1 MRQTNLSI
9 FSPHKGCPNTC
20 SFCNQRFISGS
31 HRAPTPEEV
40 RGILAGQVPLLQR
53 NGLQAEIAFFGG
65 SFTAVDRDYRRE
77 LLLAA
82 SEYLKE
88 FPEQYCGI
96 RCSTRPDC
104 IDQGIMEEL
113 KLFGV
118 TAVELGAQS
127 MKDEVLKANL
137 RGHTAEDVRRASG
150 LIKSYGIELGL
161 QMMTGLYM
169 DKPEYCLDTAKQFAE
184 LKCDTVRIYPTV
196 ILKGT
201 TLDELR
207 EKGLYESFSFEE
219 TAELCADLLDFFDSV
234 NIPVIR
240 LGLHASE
247 EVERQMTGGV
257 YHPALGEVVE
267 SRRMLRKMLDKMRQQ
282 SVKKF
287 IVYTDRKNMS
297 LVSGHGG
304 CNRKALAELGITYKI
319 KEKSNVHIE
328 IEPVNDNKRTEDTN
342 VF

>member
-1 MRQTNLSI
+1 MKQTNLSI
-9 FSPHKGCPNTC
+9 FIPHKGCPNTC

-31 HRAPTPEEV
+31 DRAPTPEEV
-40 RGILAGQVPLLQR
+40 RAILAGQVPLLEN

-82 SEYLKE
+82 SEYVSE
-88 FPEQYCGI
+88 FPDQYGGI

-104 IDQGIMEEL
+104 IDEGIMEEL

-127 MKDEVLKANL
+127 MNDGVLKANL

-150 LIKSYGIELGL
+150 LIKAYGIELGL
-161 QMMTGLYM
+161 QMMTGLYT

-184 LKCDTVRIYPTV
+184 LHCDTVRIYPTV

-201 TLDELR
+201 MLDELR
-207 EKGLYESFSFEE
+207 EKGVYDSFSFEE
-219 TAELCADLLDFFDSV
+219 TVELCAMLLDFFDSV
-234 NIPVIR
+234 SIPVIR

-267 SRRMLRKMLDKMRQQ
+267 SRRMLHKMLEKMQQ
-282 SVKKF
+282 QRVKKF

-304 CNRKALAELGITYKI
+304 CNRQKLSELGITFKL
-319 KEKSNVHIE
+319 KEKSGVHIE
-328 IEPVNDNKRTEDTN
+328 IEPVQ
-342 VF
+342 

>member
-1 MRQTNLSI
+1 MKQTNLSI
-9 FSPHKGCPNTC
+9 FIPHKGCPNTC
-20 SFCNQRFISGS
+20 SFCDQRFISGS
-31 HRAPTPEEV
+31 RRAPDPREV
-40 RGILAGQVPLLQR
+40 RAILAGQVPLLER
-53 NGLQAEIAFFGG
+53 NDLQAEIAFFGG

-82 SEYLKE
+82 SEYVRE
-88 FPEQYCGI
+88 FPEQYGGI

-104 IDQGIMEEL
+104 IDEEIMEEL
-113 KLFGV
+113 RLFGV

-127 MKDEVLKANL
+127 MNDEVLNANL
-137 RGHTAEDVRRASG
+137 RGHTAEDVRKASR
-150 LIKSYGIELGL
+150 LIKAYGIELGL

-201 TLDELR
+201 MLDELR
-207 EKGLYESFSFEE
+207 EKGLYNSFSFED
-219 TAELCADLLDFFDSV
+219 TVELCAMLMDFFDSV

-267 SRRMLRKMLDKMRQQ
+267 SRRMLHKMLSVMQQ
-282 SVKKF
+282 QKVKKF
-287 IVYTDRKNMS
+287 IIYTDRKNMS
-297 LVSGHGG
+297 LVAGHGG
-304 CNRKALAELGITYKI
+304 YNREILARQLGITFKL
-319 KEKSNVHIE
+319 KEKSGVHIE
-328 IEPVNDNKRTEDTN
+328 IEPAQ
-342 VF
+342 

>member
-9 FSPHKGCPNTC
+9 FIPHKGCPNTC
-20 SFCNQRFISGS
+20 FFCNQRFISGS
-31 HRAPTPEEV
+31 DRAPTPEEV
-40 RGILAGQVPLLQR
+40 RAILAGQVPLLQQ
-53 NGLQAEIAFFGG
+53 NDLQAEIAFFGG
-65 SFTAVDRDYRRE
+65 SFTAVDKDYRRE

-82 SEYLKE
+82 SEYVKE
-88 FPEQYCGI
+88 FPEQYGGI

-104 IDQGIMEEL
+104 IDEGIMEEL

-127 MKDEVLKANL
+127 MNDGVLRANL

-150 LIKSYGIELGL
+150 LIMAYGIELGL

-169 DKPEYCLDTAKQFAE
+169 DKPEYCVDTARQFAE

-201 TLDELR
+201 MLDELR
-207 EKGLYESFSFEE
+207 EKGLYDSFSFED
-219 TAELCADLLDFFDSV
+219 TVELCAKLLDFFDSV

-247 EVERQMTGGV
+247 DVEKQMTGGV

-267 SRRMLRKMLDKMRQQ
+267 SRRMLHTMLDKMLQQ
-282 SVKKF
+282 NVKKF

-304 CNRKALAELGITYKI
+304 CNKAKLAEMGITFKL
-319 KEKSNVHIE
+319 KEKSGVHIE
-328 IEPVNDNKRTEDTN
+328 VESAQ
-342 VF
+342 

>member
-1 MRQTNLSI
+1 MKQTNLSI
-9 FSPHKGCPNTC
+9 FIPHKGCPNTC

-31 HRAPTPEEV
+31 DRAPTPEEV
-40 RGILAGQVPLLQR
+40 RAILAGQVPLLQR
-53 NGLQAEIAFFGG
+53 NNLQAEIAFFGG
-65 SFTAVDRDYRRE
+65 SFTAVDKDYRRE

-82 SEYLKE
+82 SEYVKE
-88 FPEQYCGI
+88 FPEQYGGI

-104 IDQGIMEEL
+104 IDESIMDEL

-127 MKDEVLKANL
+127 MNDDVLKANL
-137 RGHTAEDVRRASG
+137 RGHTAEDVRRASK
-150 LIKSYGIELGL
+150 LIKAYGVELGL

-184 LKCDTVRIYPTV
+184 LECDTVRIYPTV

-201 TLDELR
+201 MLDELR
-207 EKGLYESFSFEE
+207 EKGLCDSFSFED
-219 TAELCADLLDFFDSV
+219 TVELCAKLLDFFDSV

-247 EVERQMTGGV
+247 EVEKQMTGGV

-267 SRRMLRKMLDKMRQQ
+267 SRRMLNTMLDKMLQQ
-282 SVKKF
+282 NVKKF

-304 CNRKALAELGITYKI
+304 CNKAKLAELGITFKL
-319 KEKSNVHIE
+319 KEKSGVHIE
-328 IEPVNDNKRTEDTN
+328 IEPM
-342 VF
+342 